1 MSDRRY
7 TRNDLEIELPDAHF
21 IDGARHKAIGRET
34 FPTIDPSTEETL
46 TEIARGRDADIDLA
60 VKAADRAMKG
70 DWRDITPAERGRL
83 MFRLADALEAEAER
97 FALLETL
104 DVGKPVKESL
114 GDVRGVCATI
124 RYNAGAADKMEGST
138 IPLGPG
144 FVDFTVLEP
153 VGVTAHIVPWNYP
166 LGMVARSVAPALAAG
181 CTTVVKPA
189 EQSPLTAL
197 AFAELCHKAGFPP
210 GVVNVV
216 AGYGEE
222 AGAALVSH
230 PMVRGITFT
239 GSVAT
244 GRKIYMNAAQGL
256 KPAVLEL
263 GGKNPMIVLDDA
275 DLERAAFDAIDGAF
289 GNSGQVCSSSSR
301 FLLQRSIAEE
311 FLDRLA
317 QNARK
322 LGVGP
327 GLDNLDLGPLVSK
340 EQYDK
345 VQSYLA
351 AGRSSGARV
360 RLGGDRP
367 PSLDR
372 GYFIAPTII
381 DRVDAGNVLTR
392 EEIFG
397 PVAVAQLFDTIEEA
411 RTLANGLGYGLVS
424 GVYSRDISRALTLA
438 RDLEAGSVWINGWF
452 IGGVQAPTGGIKDS
466 GIGRERGLPG
476 IRNYLSIKNVGIRL

>member
-7 TRNDLEIELPDAHF
+7 SRADLKGGFPEAHF
-21 IDGARHKAIGRET
+21 FDGAYRHAAGRET

-46 TEIARGRDADIDLA
+46 TSVARGRADDIDFA
-60 VKAADRAMKG
+60 VEAAHRAMRG
-70 DWRDITPAERGRL
+70 DWRQITPAERGRL
-83 MFRLADALEAEAER
+83 MFKLADALEVDAER

-124 RYNAGAADKMEGST
+124 RYNAGAADKMEGTT
-138 IPLGPG
+138 IPLGPS
-144 FVDFTVLEP
+144 FVDFTLLEP

-181 CTTVVKPA
+181 CTAVVKPA

-197 AFAELCHKAGFPP
+197 AFAELCHKVGFPK

-216 AGYGEE
+216 AGYGGE
-222 AGAALVSH
+222 AGAALVTH
-230 PMVRGITFT
+230 PKVRGITFT

-301 FLLQRSIAEE
+301 MLLQRNIAEE
-311 FLDRLA
+311 FLERLA
-317 QNARK
+317 DNAKK

-345 VQSYLA
+345 VRAYLA
-351 AGRSSGARV
+351 NGRASGARV
-360 RLGGDRP
+360 RLGGGRP
-367 PSLDR
+367 ASLQR
-372 GYFIAPTII
+372 GYFVEPTII
-381 DRVDAGNVLTR
+381 DHVDAGNPLAR

-397 PVAVAQLFDTIEEA
+397 PVAVAQVFDTAEEA
-411 RTLANGLGYGLVS
+411 VEIANGLGYGLVS
-424 GVYSRDISRALTLA
+424 GVYSQDISRALKLT